1 MKSDDGKKLRLE
13 TSSKEEET
21 TGMVKERGKKEEEE
35 EDTPVV
41 EKDEEELVAK
51 ERRRLTSSSQSTG
64 TSNNSSVSLSSQYS
78 TRMSTRRVL
87 QRERHVSTNR
97 NNRSELSLR
106 QSTSGSANSGSVQ
119 TKQKEYNRQKSVSE
133 VQEKENGEEVS
144 SRSTEQH
151 HDKTQN
157 IKLPLLTDI
166 ERKHLEKA
174 FEKNASIAHVGFFSL
189 AMEALIS
196 GIERRTY
203 EKHQIIA
210 KPKDIEESFVVLVKG
225 TAMSYEDDD
234 NMRIADDQGGKF
246 SPSTKEKN
254 TTVLKEGST
263 WAEGAMVEPQVNAR
277 LLVANSEE
285 GAEVIKIHK
294 SHFERAIKTV
304 TKLAA
309 TVALRIFLSCQRT
322 SEAFDNDT

>member
-1 MKSDDGKKLRLE
+1 MAAQTVGVFKQSRKNIIGRRAFLKSKKRRME
-13 TSSKEEET
+13 
-21 TGMVKERGKKEEEE
+21 KK
-35 EDTPVV
+35 
-41 EKDEEELVAK
+41 
-51 ERRRLTSSSQSTG
+51 
-64 TSNNSSVSLSSQYS
+64 Y
-78 TRMSTRRVL
+78 
-87 QRERHVSTNR
+87 
-97 NNRSELSLR
+97 
-106 QSTSGSANSGSVQ
+106 
-119 TKQKEYNRQKSVSE
+119 
-133 VQEKENGEEVS
+133 
-144 SRSTEQH
+144 H

-254 TTVLKEGST
+254 TTVLKY
-263 WAEGAMVEPQVNAR
+263 V
-277 LLVANSEE
+277 
-285 GAEVIKIHK
+285 
-294 SHFERAIKTV
+294 
-304 TKLAA
+304 
-309 TVALRIFLSCQRT
+309 
-322 SEAFDNDT
+322 